1 MSQHVSDRSPSKAS
15 ASLRTAAVLALAG
28 VCGWFVMELEILGG
42 RVLTPYFGSK
52 VYVVWGSVI
61 GVFLLS
67 LAGGYLLGG
76 WVSRR
81 QASNM
86 ALGLCVCAAGAWLC
100 LMPFLV
106 DRVCDPI
113 FNISERMLPAPV
125 RDEAGSLVAAFVL
138 FCLPTA
144 LLATVSPTAVSWL
157 TVQAEQAGRNTG
169 LVFAV
174 STVASF
180 AGCVTTAFYLVRFSV
195 RRTIWAS
202 GAVLLIVGGL
212 LLMHWALRGALTQE
226 RRTTQ

>member
-1 MSQHVSDRSPSKAS
+1 MSQHVSDRPPSKAS
-15 ASLRTAAVLALAG
+15 VSLRTAVVLALAG

-86 ALGLCVCAAGAWLC
+86 ALGLCVCAAGACLC
-100 LMPFLV
+100 ILPFLW
-106 DRVCDPI
+106 DPVCEWI
-113 FNISERMLPAPV
+113 FSADLG
-125 RDEAGSLVAAFVL
+125 DEAGSLVAAFVL

-144 LLATVSPTAVSWL
+144 LLATVSPTAVRWL

-180 AGCVTTAFYLVRFSV
+180 AGCVTTAFYLVLFSV
-195 RRTIWAS
+195 RRTVWAS